1 MKLPTIDSLPL
12 FFLRLLYDEPAAKR
26 RKGQPFTR
34 RFTSGLR
41 LPGVYTPLRGT
52 TRKKTDGPE
61 SRTPLRGAPPSRF
74 SVFYSVARLREM
86 AFLTASLFV
95 NI

>member
-34 RFTSGLR
+34 RFAAGLR
-41 LPGVYTPLRGT
+41 LPGVYTPLKGT
-52 TRKKTDGPE
+52 TRKKTDASE
-61 SRTPLRGAPPSRF
+61 SRTPLRGDPPHRF
-74 SVFYSVARLREM
+74 SVLYSVAWLREM
-86 AFLTASLFV
+86 AFLTTSLFV
-95 NI
+95 II